1 MANTITGLIPTL
13 YQALDVVSREMI
25 GFIPAV
31 TRNSSAE
38 RAAVGETIT
47 YPVAPPVAA
56 QDITP
61 AVTAPNDGD
70 QTIGTGTMTISKSR
84 YAPVRWNG
92 EEMKTLGNNAMMQV
106 IMRDQFAQAMR
117 ALVNEVETDLG
128 ALYLGASRAFG
139 TAGTAPFGSA
149 GDLSDVAQMLKI
161 LEDNGAPMSDL
172 HLVLGTAAAANLR
185 GKQSALFKV
194 NEAGDGGALLRRG
207 IIGQLEG
214 FDVHVSSKVKAHTA
228 GTGANATTTAAG
240 FAAGATSIALASAG
254 TGTILTGDVVNFA
267 VENANYQYVVVTG
280 DADVSN
286 GGTVVIAAPGLAAAI
301 GTSARAITLKASYT
315 ANMAFSR
322 NAIHLVTRAPAM
334 PEGGDAADDVM
345 EIQDPVSG
353 LAFQIAVYRQY
364 RQVRYEVGLA
374 WGVECAKSEHLA
386 LLLG

>member
-1 MANTITGLIPTL
+1 MANTITNLIPTL
-13 YQALDVVSREMI
+13 YEALDVVSRELV

-38 RAAVGETIT
+38 RAALGETVT

-56 QDITP
+56 ADITP
-61 AVTAPNDGD
+61 AVTAPDNGD
-70 QTIGTGTMTISKSR
+70 QTIGTGSMTISKSR

-92 EEMKTLGNNAMMQV
+92 EEMRALNNNGMMQPV
-106 IMRDQFAQAMR
+106 IRDQFAQAMR
-117 ALVNEVETDLG
+117 ALVNEVETDLA
-128 ALYLGASRAFG
+128 ALYVGASRAYG

-172 HLVLGTAAAANLR
+172 HLVLSTAAAANLR

-194 NEAGDGGALLRRG
+194 NESGTDDLLRRG
-207 IIGQLEG
+207 RIGQLEG
-214 FDVHVSSKVKAHTA
+214 FDVHVSGKTKLHTA
-228 GTGANATTTAAG
+228 GTGANATTSNAG
-240 FAAGATSIALASAG
+240 FAAGATTIALASAG
-254 TGTILTGDVVNFA
+254 TGTILAGDVIAFA
-267 VENANYQYVVVTG
+267 TENAGYKYVVVTG

-286 GGTVVIAAPGLAAAI
+286 GGSVVIAAPGLAVAI
-301 GTSARAITLKASYT
+301 GAATRAITVSANYT

-334 PEGGDAADDVM
+334 PEGGDSADDVM

-353 LAFQIAVYRQY
+353 LAFQVAVYRQY

-374 WGVECAKSEHLA
+374 WGVECAKTEHLA